1 MLTITIYWDNRYKW
15 WSDNNKD
22 RIWLLLD
29 LTIVATLNKQSLIY
43 DRSITEVRKIA
54 FISGCV

>member
-1 MLTITIYWDNRYKW
+1 MLTIYWDNRYKW

-29 LTIVATLNKQSLIY
+29 LTIVATLNKQSLVH
-43 DRSITEVRKIA
+43 DRSITEVKKIA